1 VSTSL
6 NRATA
11 LRSEF
16 DPEMASCE
24 VETGVLPAWHRDL
37 ARLRASKEAVRAAP
51 EVSILSVFDCGV
63 PACLRLAPSVRV
75 IRLDWPVLN
84 IDRDVE
90 RRGPF
95 EPDTSYIL
103 ITRNKADVRVTC
115 VNQGMFAF
123 FRALSVDGR
132 VEEAA
137 SSARGQDRYFDLNQT
152 LDIGLAACAFRG
164 D

>member
-1 VSTSL
+1 MSTSL
-6 NRATA
+6 NRANA

-24 VETGVLPAWHRDL
+24 VEAGVLPAWHRDL
-37 ARLRASKEAVRAAP
+37 ARLRASKEAVREAP
-51 EVSILSVFDCGV
+51 EVSILSVFDRGV

-84 IDRDVE
+84 IDKDTE
-90 RRGPF
+90 MRGPSQP
-95 EPDTSYIL
+95 ETSYIL
-103 ITRNKADVRVTC
+103 ITRNEADVQVTC

-137 SSARGQDRYFDLNQT
+137 SSARGQDRYFDLYQA
-152 LDIGLAACAFRG
+152 LDIGLAAWAFR
-164 D
+164 DD